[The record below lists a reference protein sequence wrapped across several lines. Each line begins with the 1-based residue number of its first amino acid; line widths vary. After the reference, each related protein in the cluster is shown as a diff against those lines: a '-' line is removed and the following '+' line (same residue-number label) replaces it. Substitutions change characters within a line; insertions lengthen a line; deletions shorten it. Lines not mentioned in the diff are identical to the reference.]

1 MRTVIN
7 YISHY
12 SKQVQTFRKTDRQ
25 TNRERED
32 ERERER
38 GRTKKTDKQAY
49 KMYLSSVVEISEID
63 YERHKNI

>member
-1 MRTVIN
+1 MHWCEPWLI
-7 YISHY
+7 ISHITQNK
-12 SKQVQTFRKTDRQ
+12 SRHTERQ
-25 TNRERED
+25 TGKRTER